1 MPKSETGEISYTNSA
16 EVNGVQSLNESE
28 GIIENAVHSA
38 QSTDILSAVRNYLL
52 LCPVFGEKRIAVDS
66 LMPNENSFSIGTMP
80 QDEQLRA
87 YIGGG
92 ALRQFVFEISKSEST
107 ADTDEQNAK
116 NAAVFEQLSSYFKKQ
131 TQIKN
136 LPLLPVG
143 NSAHKI
149 EAISS
154 GYLEKHEQNTRI
166 YIIQCRVL
174 YTQKGE
180 R

>member
-1 MPKSETGEISYTNSA
+1 MPKSETGEISYTNNS
-16 EVNGVQSLNESE
+16 EVNSVQSLNESE
-28 GIIENAVHSA
+28 SMAENAVDGA
-38 QSTDILSAVRNYLL
+38 QSADILSAVRNYLL
-52 LCPVFGEKRIAVDS
+52 QCPVFGEKRISVDGHA
-66 LMPNENSFSIGTMP
+66 PNENSFNIGTMP

-92 ALRQFVFEISKSEST
+92 ALRQFVFEISKSEQT

-116 NAAVFEQLSSYFKKQ
+116 NAAVFETLSSYFIKQ
-131 TQIKN
+131 SQVKN
-136 LPLLPVG
+136 LPVLPQG
-143 NSAHKI
+143 NTAHKI

-154 GYLEKHEQNTRI
+154 GYLEKQEQNTRI

-174 YTQKGE
+174 YTKKGE